1 MMARAARMLVLLAAL
16 GGQMRTPFA
25 SGERLLYQVGWMDLV
40 QVATAEVSATRTSRA
55 ADAPGWHFQAE
66 AHTQG
71 AFRLIYTLDDR
82 FDSYADAAL
91 RTERYEQMLAEQ
103 GRQVRRVSGPQ
114 AARDP
119 LALLFYLRTVDW
131 GPATV
136 VRAAAFD
143 GQRRWPMRWRC
154 RPGSSPRCG
163 WRWWPRRTTAGRR
176 CGCAC
181 GWRVTA
187 APRRCASRPKRPSA
201 ACAAC
206 WRRAASSARSSR
218 GGCARR
224 ASHSACPPPEAPP
237 ARWLPSRSRNGR

>member
-1 MMARAARMLVLLAAL
+1 MMARAAGALAVLLAAL
-16 GGQMRTPFA
+16 GGPAGTPFP

-40 QVATAEVSATRTSRA
+40 QVATAELSATRTARA

-91 RTERYEQMLAEQ
+91 RTRRYEQALAEQ

-131 GPATV
+131 RPATV
-136 VRAAAFD
+136 VRMAAFD
-143 GQRRWPMRWRC
+143 GL
-154 RPGSSPRCG
+154 
-163 WRWWPRRTTAGRR
+163 
-176 CGCAC
+176 
-181 GWRVTA
+181 
-187 APRRCASRPKRPSA
+187 
-201 ACAAC
+201 
-206 WRRAASSARSSR
+206 R
-218 GGCARR
+218 GGQGGGAAGAAAGGGEGAARQVPGG
-224 ASHSACPPPEAPP
+224 ALALVATPDDGGAPL
-237 ARWLPSRSRNGR
+237 RL

>member
-1 MMARAARMLVLLAAL
+1 MLVLLAAL

-143 GQRRWPMRWRC
+143 GQRRWQVQAHAEALADAVAVPAGQFTAVRLALVATPDDGGPPLRLRLWLARDG
-154 RPGSSPRCG
+154 RATPVRIEAEAPVGSL
-163 WRWWPRRTTAGRR
+163 
-176 CGCAC
+176 
-181 GWRVTA
+181 
-187 APRRCASRPKRPSA
+187 
-201 ACAAC
+201 
-206 WRRAASSARSSR
+206 R
-218 GGCARR
+218 GVLAARR
-224 ASHSACPPPEAPP
+224 
-237 ARWLPSRSRNGR
+237 

>member
-1 MMARAARMLVLLAAL
+1 MMARAAGALAVLLAAL
-16 GGQMRTPFA
+16 GGPAGTPFP

-40 QVATAEVSATRTSRA
+40 QVATAELSATRTARA

-91 RTERYEQMLAEQ
+91 RTRRYEQALAEQ

-131 GPATV
+131 RPATV
-136 VRAAAFD
+136 VRMAAFD
-143 GQRRWPMRWRC
+143 GLRRWQVEARAEALTEAVTVPAGQFTTVRLALVATPDDGGAPLRLRLWLARDG
-154 RPGSSPRCG
+154 RATPVRIDAEAPVGSL
-163 WRWWPRRTTAGRR
+163 
-176 CGCAC
+176 
-181 GWRVTA
+181 
-187 APRRCASRPKRPSA
+187 
-201 ACAAC
+201 
-206 WRRAASSARSSR
+206 R
-218 GGCARR
+218 GVLAARR
-224 ASHSACPPPEAPP
+224 
-237 ARWLPSRSRNGR
+237 